1 MIRTDDSAS
10 RWRTLWLIPVSV
22 FAVLTIVATGGGGGG
37 DDDGGSIGG
46 GDDPGPVNILPTYN
60 FFLTNLQ
67 EADGGLLTASL
78 GSGLTVSIDIDGLLA
93 NSIDV
98 AVNASNEVTFLSY
111 FARATSRFDLVV
123 SSDGQLPLDGTVA
136 VILTEDLIFD
146 VIGAPPTSGAFDVVI
161 PAETITVTVVAGGV
175 ELSLNGGEAVS
186 YTWDEL
192 ANLLD
197 DEAQETWLLR
207 ASLAVGAA
215 EFLYEYFFNVA
226 DILDELELAT
236 LTNPLIE
243 SCDMFTGSPPD
254 GVLPQGEITVT
265 WTGSGELSNGDD
277 FTWGFNQCWIDEPN
291 DVTDEL
297 LDGTVLLENY
307 TETVNFDTNTLFE
320 IGFGGLSGQP
330 GGVIF
335 DLTVSETVEDNGVF
349 TISPDDIITITG
361 GFAMIIQDPL

>member
-22 FAVLTIVATGGGGGG
+22 FAVFTIVATGGGGGG
-37 DDDGGSIGG
+37 DDGGGSIG
-46 GDDPGPVNILPTYN
+46 DVDPGPVNILPTYN

-98 AVNASNEVTFLSY
+98 SVNASNEVTFLSY
-111 FARATSRFDLVV
+111 VARRSSRFDLVV
-123 SSDGQLPLDGTVA
+123 SSGDLLPLDGTIA
-136 VILTEDLIFD
+136 VILTEDLTFD
-146 VIGAPPTSGAFDVVI
+146 VIGTPPTSGAFDVVI

-186 YTWDEL
+186 YTWEEL

-197 DEAQETWLLR
+197 DEAQEVWLRR

-236 LTNPLIE
+236 LTNPLVE
-243 SCDMFTGSPPD
+243 SCDMFTGTPPA
-254 GVLPQGEITVT
+254 GVLAQGEITVT
-265 WTGSGELSNGDD
+265 WTGSGELSDGDD
-277 FTWGFNQCWIDEPN
+277 FTWDFNQCWFDEPN

-349 TISPDDIITITG
+349 TIAADDIITITG
-361 GFAMIIQDPL
+361 GFAMIIQAP

>member
-1 MIRTDDSAS
+1 MTRPDGNAS
-10 RWRTLWLIPVSV
+10 PWRTLWLIPVSL

-37 DDDGGSIGG
+37 GDDGGGLI
-46 GDDPGPVNILPTYN
+46 DDVDPGPVNILPTYN

-78 GSGLTVSIDIDGLLA
+78 GSGLTVAIDIDGLLA

-98 AVNASNEVTFLSY
+98 GVNASNEVTFLSY
-111 FARATSRFDLVV
+111 VARTSSRFDLVV
-123 SSDGQLPLDGTVA
+123 SSGGLLPLDGTIA
-136 VILTEDLIFD
+136 VILTEDLVFD
-146 VIGAPPTSGAFDVVI
+146 VIGAPPTSGALDVVI
-161 PAETITVTVVAGGV
+161 PAETVTVTVVVDGV
-175 ELSLNGGEAVS
+175 QLSLNGGEAVS
-186 YTWDEL
+186 YTWDQL

-197 DEAQETWLLR
+197 DEAQESWLRR

-243 SCDMFTGSPPD
+243 GCDMFTGTPPA
-254 GVLPQGEITVT
+254 GVLAQGEITVT
-265 WTGSGELSNGDD
+265 WTGSGELSDGDD
-277 FTWGFNQCWIDEPN
+277 FIWDFNQCWFDEAN

-297 LDGTVLLENY
+297 LNGTVLLQDY
-307 TETVNFDTNTLFE
+307 TETINFDTNTLFE
-320 IGFGGLSGQP
+320 IGFGGLGGQP

-349 TISPDDIITITG
+349 TISPEDVITITG
-361 GFAMIIQDPL
+361 GFAMIIQAP